1 MVPQGWVPFTAV
13 RGRQREGASKL
24 RVGAGRWT
32 EGAGSRNKP
41 PPCCEKRML
50 SGWLCLG
57 SVICRKDSEGE
68 PESQDSAS
76 FP

>member
-1 MVPQGWVPFTAV
+1 VVPQGWVPFTAV
-13 RGRQREGASKL
+13 RGRQR
-24 RVGAGRWT
+24 